1 MVRFAF
7 TKVGMTTSFLPTGEA
22 QGVTLL
28 QMMPTRVL
36 RHDQT
41 EDGRPVVVV
50 EYDTQHR
57 RKLVRGWVVADLA
70 SYPVGAELS
79 APTYAAGQK
88 IKITGKC
95 KGRGFQDVV
104 TRWGMGGGP
113 ASHGSRFH
121 RGGGSIGM
129 RTEPGRVPKGKKM
142 PGQFGDTQITLRGV
156 KVCDWSQE
164 KAVMAVVGGVPGARG
179 SVLFI

>member
-36 RHDQT
+36 RHERT
-41 EDGRPVVVV
+41 ECGRDVVVV
-50 EYDTQHR
+50 EYDTLHR
-57 RKLVRGWVVADLA
+57 KKLVRGWVVTDPTL
-70 SYPVGAELS
+70 YPVGAEIS
-79 APTYAAGQK
+79 APAYAAGQK
-88 IKITGKC
+88 IQVTGIC
-95 KGRGFQDVV
+95 KGRGFQDVM

-142 PGQFGDTQITLRGV
+142 PGQFGNTQVTLRGV
-156 KVCDWSQE
+156 KVCEWFQE
-164 KAVMAVVGGVPGARG
+164 KAVLAIVGGVPGSRG
-179 SVLFI
+179 GVLFI